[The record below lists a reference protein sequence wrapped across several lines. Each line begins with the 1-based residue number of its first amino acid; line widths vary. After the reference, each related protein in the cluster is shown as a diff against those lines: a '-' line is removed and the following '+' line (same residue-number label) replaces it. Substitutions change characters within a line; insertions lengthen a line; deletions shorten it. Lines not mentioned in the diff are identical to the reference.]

1 MTAVRIMRAVSWM
14 IGALLSFSVM
24 AVSVRELAGTLSI
37 FEVLAVRSGLGLA
50 ILLAIGLARPA
61 LLRSVTRQRIG
72 LHLLRNTIHYASQYA
87 WAVSLTLLPLATV
100 FALEFTMPAWTVL
113 LAAFFLGERLSVSR
127 IGVVVLG
134 FAGVL
139 VVVRPGI
146 AAVAPATA
154 LILAAAFGFA
164 ITMVATKALTR
175 GETTYAIVLWMNLV
189 QLPMTLLG
197 SDPAFVTRL
206 GADQIAPVIGIGI
219 AGLSSHFCLS
229 NAFRAGDAIVVVP
242 FDFLR
247 IPLIAVVGWWLYGEK
262 LDIFVFLGAGLII
275 AGVLWNLHSESRPF
289 RPPGSAANGTR

>member
-1 MTAVRIMRAVSWM
+1 MTAARIVRAVAWM

-24 AVSVRELAGTLSI
+24 AVSVRGLAGTLSI

-50 ILLAIGLARPA
+50 ILLTIGVARPA
-61 LLRSVTRQRIG
+61 LLKAIRPQRIG
-72 LHLLRNTIHYASQYA
+72 LHLLRNSVHYASQYA

-100 FALEFTMPAWTVL
+100 FALEFTMPAWTAL

-175 GETTYAIVLWMNLV
+175 GETTYAIVLWMNLI

-197 SDPAFVTRL
+197 CDPAFVTRIGVDL
-206 GADQIAPVIGIGI
+206 VAPVIGIGI
-219 AGLSSHFCLS
+219 AGLSSHYCLS

-247 IPLIAVVGWWLYGEK
+247 IPLIAVVGWWFYGEK
-262 LDIFVFLGAGLII
+262 LDLFVFLGAGLII
-275 AGVLWNLHSESRPF
+275 AGVLWNLRSESRPS
-289 RPPGSAANGTR
+289 RPPGPVATGTP

>member
-24 AVSVRELAGTLSI
+24 AVSVRELAGALSI

-50 ILLAIGLARPA
+50 VLLAIGVARPA

-175 GETTYAIVLWMNLV
+175 GETTYAIVLWMNLI

-262 LDIFVFLGAGLII
+262 LDLFVFLGAGLII

-289 RPPGSAANGTR
+289 RPPESAANGTR

>member
-24 AVSVRELAGTLSI
+24 AVSVRELAGALSI

-50 ILLAIGLARPA
+50 VLLAIGVARPA

-175 GETTYAIVLWMNLV
+175 GETTYAIVLWMNLI

-262 LDIFVFLGAGLII
+262 LDLFVFLGAGLII

-289 RPPGSAANGTR
+289 RPPGSAANGAR

>member
-1 MTAVRIMRAVSWM
+1 MTAARIVRAVAWM
-14 IGALLSFSVM
+14 IGALLSFSIM
-24 AVSVRELAGTLSI
+24 AVSVRELARTLSI

-61 LLRSVTRQRIG
+61 LLRSINRQRIG
-72 LHLLRNTIHYASQYA
+72 LHLLRNTVHYASQYA
-87 WAVSLTLLPLATV
+87 WAVSLTVLPLATV

-113 LAAFFLGERLSVSR
+113 LAALFLGERLSVSR

-146 AAVAPATA
+146 AAFAPATA

-189 QLPMTLLG
+189 QFPLTLLG
-197 SDPAFVTRL
+197 SDPAFVTRIGVDL
-206 GADQIAPVIGIGI
+206 VAPVIGIGI
-219 AGLSSHFCLS
+219 AGLSSHYCLS
-229 NAFRAGDAIVVVP
+229 NAFRAGDATVVVP

-262 LDIFVFLGAGLII
+262 LDLFVFLGAGLII
-275 AGVLWNLHSESRPF
+275 AGVLWNVRSESRPS
-289 RPPGSAANGTR
+289 RPAGTAGTAPR

>member
-1 MTAVRIMRAVSWM
+1 M

-50 ILLAIGLARPA
+50 IVAAIGLGRPA
-61 LLRSVTRQRIG
+61 LLKSITRRQVG
-72 LHLLRNTIHYASQYA
+72 LHLLRNSIHYASQYA

-113 LAAFFLGERLSVSR
+113 LAALFLGERLSASR

-134 FAGVL
+134 FVGVL
-139 VVVRPGI
+139 VIVRPGL

-154 LILAAAFGFA
+154 LILAAAVGFA

-175 GETTYAIVLWMNLV
+175 GETTYGIVLWMNLM
-189 QLPMTLLG
+189 QLPMALLG
-197 SDPAFVTRL
+197 SDLAFVTRIDSDL
-206 GADQIAPVIGIGI
+206 IAPVVGIGV
-219 AGLSSHFCLS
+219 AGLSSHYCLS
-229 NAFRAGDAIVVVP
+229 NAFRAGDAVVVVP

-247 IPLIAVVGWWLYGEK
+247 IPLIAVVGWWFYGES
-262 LDIFVFLGAGLII
+262 LDLFVFAGAGLII
-275 AGVLWNLHSESRPF
+275 AGVLWNLRAETRPSRP
-289 RPPGSAANGTR
+289 RGSAGTDTR

>member
-1 MTAVRIMRAVSWM
+1 MTAARIGRAVSWM

-50 ILLAIGLARPA
+50 ILLAIGFARPA

-113 LAAFFLGERLSVSR
+113 LAALFLGERLSVSR

-206 GADQIAPVIGIGI
+206 GAGQIAPVIGIGI
-219 AGLSSHFCLS
+219 AGLSSHYCLS

-262 LDIFVFLGAGLII
+262 LDLFVFLGAGLII

>member
-1 MTAVRIMRAVSWM
+1 MTTARIVRAVSWM

-175 GETTYAIVLWMNLV
+175 GETTYAIVLWMNLI

-206 GADQIAPVIGIGI
+206 GVDQIAPVIGIGI
-219 AGLSSHFCLS
+219 AGLSSHYCLS

-262 LDIFVFLGAGLII
+262 LDLFVFLGAGLII